1 MLFEE
6 DPSPRVSLKKGLDI
20 LSRTRRQADSNISMT
35 ISVNDTE
42 DDEAVDDAATTVKET
57 PEEELLAA
65 VDTAALLQKLKRSN
79 SASRLLGL
87 SVLMDAKADNYF
99 VSPENYVGFKVSN
112 EIF

>member
-1 MLFEE
+1 
-6 DPSPRVSLKKGLDI
+6 
-20 LSRTRRQADSNISMT
+20 MT

-42 DDEAVDDAATTVKET
+42 EEVADDAATTVKET

-112 EIF
+112 EQKNILKRFVWIV

>member
-42 DDEAVDDAATTVKET
+42 EEEAAVDEAATTVQET
-57 PEEELLAA
+57 EQELLAA

-99 VSPENYVGFKVSN
+99 VSPENYVGFKVRK
-112 EIF
+112 

>member
-42 DDEAVDDAATTVKET
+42 EEEAVADAATTVQET
-57 PEEELLAA
+57 EQELLAA

-99 VSPENYVGFKVSN
+99 VSPENYVGFKVSQ
-112 EIF
+112 EIL

>member
-1 MLFEE
+1 
-6 DPSPRVSLKKGLDI
+6 
-20 LSRTRRQADSNISMT
+20 MT

-42 DDEAVDDAATTVKET
+42 EEDAVNDASTTVQET

-99 VSPENYVGFKVSN
+99 VSPENYVGFKVSRKYLKA
-112 EIF
+112 FG

>member
-42 DDEAVDDAATTVKET
+42 EKEAVDDASTTVQET
-57 PEEELLAA
+57 EQELLAA

-99 VSPENYVGFKVSN
+99 VSPENYVGFKVSKDN
-112 EIF
+112 MF